1 MGAQVLLDNCARSF
15 SVAVVTFWKSLDE
28 FVRRALEEDLA
39 SGDITTDSTIP
50 EDAMGVADAI
60 AKESLVLS
68 GSEVYARCFHS
79 VDPGC
84 RVERLVSDGTLVE
97 PGTILLRAEGRTRS
111 LLKAE
116 RTALNLLQRLSGTA
130 TLTRKFVDA
139 AGGRVRI
146 CDTRKTTPGLRFLER
161 EAVRHG
167 GGSNHRDNLGSAV
180 LIKDNHIA
188 GAGGITAAVEAA
200 RRHAPHTSKIE
211 VEVTNLDEV
220 KEALASRADILLLD
234 NFDDETTK
242 EAVALI
248 AGAALVELSGNMS
261 LERIDTVSRLGA
273 DAVSIG
279 ALTHSAKAADISL
292 RLRPVEQDAP

>member
-1 MGAQVLLDNCARSF
+1 M
-15 SVAVVTFWKSLDE
+15 TFWKNLDE

-39 SGDITTDSTIP
+39 SGDITSDSTIS
-50 EDAMGVADAI
+50 EFSLGVADAV
-60 AKESLVLS
+60 AKEPLVLS
-68 GSEVYARCFHS
+68 GSEVYARCFHA

-84 RVERLVSDGTLVE
+84 RVEQLVRDGELVE
-97 PGTILLRAEGRTRS
+97 PGTVLLRAEGRIRS

-161 EAVRHG
+161 QAVRHG
-167 GGSNHRDNLGSAV
+167 GGFNHRDNLGSAV

-188 GAGGITAAVEAA
+188 GAGGITAAVNAA
-200 RRHAPHTSKIE
+200 RSYAPHTSKIE

-220 KEALASRADILLLD
+220 KEALAVRADILLLD

-242 EAVALI
+242 EAIALI
-248 AGAALVELSGNMS
+248 CGAAFIELSGNMS
-261 LERIDTVSRLGA
+261 LDRIDAVSRLGA
-273 DAVSIG
+273 DAISIG
-279 ALTHSAKAADISL
+279 ALTHSAPAADISL
-292 RLRPVEQDAP
+292 RLRPVEEDAP